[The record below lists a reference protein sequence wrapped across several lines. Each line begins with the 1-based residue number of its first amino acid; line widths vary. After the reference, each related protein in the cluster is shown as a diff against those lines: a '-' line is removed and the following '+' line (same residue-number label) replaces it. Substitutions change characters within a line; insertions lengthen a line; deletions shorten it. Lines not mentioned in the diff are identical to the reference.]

1 MKLIFLDGFEQ
12 RSLSCLILN
21 FFADHYHNS
30 HDIGKMQTM
39 IGFSNYEQEH
49 CVNGTESLD
58 FVISNRMKIFRCI
71 NDLMLIFR
79 NPCRCFLIN
88 FRNFLLCNFKNCT
101 LA

>member
-58 FVISNRMKIFRCI
+58 FVISGAIDASI
-71 NDLMLIFR
+71 
-79 NPCRCFLIN
+79 
-88 FRNFLLCNFKNCT
+88 
-101 LA
+101 LAI